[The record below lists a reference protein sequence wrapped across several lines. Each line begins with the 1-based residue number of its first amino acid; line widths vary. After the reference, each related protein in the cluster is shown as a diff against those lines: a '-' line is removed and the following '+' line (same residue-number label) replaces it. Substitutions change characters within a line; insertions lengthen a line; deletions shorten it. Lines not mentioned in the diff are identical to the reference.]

1 MELRRVQ
8 DASVEG
14 KTVLVRVDY
23 NVPMAEGE
31 ISDDSRLRA
40 SIPMIEYLVG
50 QSAKVVL
57 MTHLGRPE
65 GHVVEDL
72 RLGPIAACLS
82 ALLDRDVA
90 YLGECAG
97 EEVAARIEAGHT
109 GDIFLLE
116 NTRFHRE
123 EVLNEAGFARQLA
136 ELGDLF
142 VNDAFATLH
151 RSHASTL
158 GVAEL
163 VPSYAGLLVQKELAA
178 LAPLLADPKRPYIAI
193 VGGKKAKSK
202 LGPLRD
208 LVTQVDVVLL
218 GGGVAFSFLAAL
230 GAEVGGS
237 VVDPAVFDE
246 ILEIQ
251 GIAEIRGTE
260 ILLPIDCVVAERLDA
275 DATTQILDARAI
287 PEGWI
292 GFDIGPR
299 TVELFRERID
309 AANTIVWTGPMG
321 AFEVEPFV
329 QGTRA
334 VGEGIATSGA
344 YSVIGGGETGDA
356 VARFGLE
363 AGVSFVSTGGGACLA
378 LLQGKPL
385 PALDVLVAP

>member
-23 NVPMAEGE
+23 NVPMSEGE
-31 ISDDSRLRA
+31 ISEDSRLRA
-40 SIPMIEYLVG
+40 STPMIEYLIG
-50 QSAKVVL
+50 RSAKVVL

-72 RLGPIAACLS
+72 RLGPIATRLS
-82 ALLDRDVA
+82 ALLDRDVT
-90 YLGECAG
+90 YLAECAG
-97 EEVAARIEAGHT
+97 EEVATAIEAGQA
-109 GDIFLLE
+109 GDVFLLE
-116 NTRFHRE
+116 NTRFRRE

-163 VPSYAGLLVQKELAA
+163 VPSYAGLLVQKELSA
-178 LAPLLADPKRPYIAI
+178 LAPLLADPERPYVAV

-208 LVTQVDVVLL
+208 LVLQVDVVLL

-246 ILEIQ
+246 IREIQ
-251 GIAEIRGTE
+251 AIADTRGTE
-260 ILLPIDCVVAERLDA
+260 ILLPVDCIAAERLDA
-275 DATTQILDARAI
+275 DAATQVLDVRAI
-287 PEGWI
+287 PEDSI

-309 AANTIVWTGPMG
+309 GAKTIVWTGPMG
-321 AFEVEPFV
+321 AFEVEPFA
-329 QGTRA
+329 QGTRE
-334 VGEGIATSGA
+334 VGEAIAASDA

-356 VARFGLE
+356 VGRFGLE
-363 AGVSFVSTGGGACLA
+363 AGVSFISTGGGACLA

-385 PALDVLVAP
+385 PALDILVAP